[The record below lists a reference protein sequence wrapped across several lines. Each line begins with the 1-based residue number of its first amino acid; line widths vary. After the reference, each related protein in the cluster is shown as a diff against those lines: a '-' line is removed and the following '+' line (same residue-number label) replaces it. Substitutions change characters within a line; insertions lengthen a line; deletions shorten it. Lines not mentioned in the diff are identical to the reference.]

1 MLPGDKEI
9 QLVSKCNLQGKVESY
24 ADYQVLQG
32 LLVMGLQGMGL
43 RVMGLRVMGLR
54 VMGREGISKIRS
66 TLRFG

>member
-32 LLVMGLQGMGL
+32 LWVIGL